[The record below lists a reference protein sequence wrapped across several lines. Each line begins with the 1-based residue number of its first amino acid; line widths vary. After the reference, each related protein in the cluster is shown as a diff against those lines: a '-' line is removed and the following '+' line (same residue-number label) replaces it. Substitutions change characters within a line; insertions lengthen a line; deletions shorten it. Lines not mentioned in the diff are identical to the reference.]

1 MLPVQN
7 IMLYVP
13 IALWETILNHS
24 KRAYYLVYT
33 INLVGKTVGWQ
44 VKTNYAW
51 VKIYSN
57 DTHELNHLKSC

>member
-44 VKTNYAW
+44 VKTQ
-51 VKIYSN
+51 
-57 DTHELNHLKSC
+57 TMRE